1 MNITLSTD
9 LKDYVASQVRSGHYI
24 SEDDVIIDAL
34 KNQMRQ
40 SFEKQIDA
48 RIEASRKQIASGD
61 TIVADDDYFDRK
73 IAMIKEKHLT
83 KAK

>member
-9 LKDYVASQVRSGHYI
+9 LKNYVASQVRSGHYV

-34 KNQMRQ
+34 KNQRRQ
-40 SFEKQIDA
+40 AFEKQIDD

-61 TIVADDDYFDRK
+61 TISIDDYFDRK
-73 IAMIKEKHLT
+73 IATLKENI
-83 KAK
+83 